1 MDKKTLHID
10 TLYLSYNCDFEAYLE
25 ALEIIADK
33 DLAFYRDGRHF
44 YDFGYARVGHLDW
57 EICQKSNNYPFVVE
71 YNFEYLYQTDLLSDW
86 QQIELPFGDILFD
99 DCLFEDYL
107 IKRIDYNITFQM
119 EDCELLQKIFVS
131 PYFQKPWLSLD
142 GSYNTETVNL
152 GYRKTGKGFRLYN
165 KTKELSDK
173 KNFIKCDMLR
183 NTFGS
188 LDNLYSLEVEILRK
202 YILQRTDCKGRL
214 CDFEKVVELAKH
226 LLGSIKYCDWTEK
239 NLKLMRSK
247 NYNKITFDFIAKYV
261 GDIEFTPVKKY
272 TKTTDGLLKVVD
284 NLIAQFNSYDGS
296 NLSFDDLAKLV
307 SMRDKNEYLDY
318 DGKIFNDMQRAEYYK
333 SIKEK

>member
-1 MDKKTLHID
+1 MGVKMDSKKTLHID

-25 ALEIIADK
+25 ALDIIADK
-33 DLAFYRDGRHF
+33 PLAYYRDGRHF

-86 QQIELPFGDILFD
+86 KQIELPFGDCF
-99 DCLFEDYL
+99 FEQYL
-107 IKRIDYNITFQM
+107 IKRIDYNITFQ
-119 EDCELLQKIFVS
+119 EKDCELLQKIFVS

-202 YILQRTDCKGRL
+202 YILSRTDSKGRL
-214 CDFEKVVELAKH
+214 CDFEAVVELAKH

-247 NYNKITFDFIAKYV
+247 NYNKITFDYIEKYV
-261 GDIEFTPVKKY
+261 GDIEFKSVKKY
-272 TKTTDGLLKVVD
+272 QKSTDGLLKVVD
-284 NLIAQFNSYDGS
+284 NLISQFNAYDGS

-307 SMRDKNEYLDY
+307 SMRDKQEYVDY
-318 DGKIFNDMQRAEYYK
+318 ITEGKIFNNYELEHL
-333 SIKEK
+333 IKKL